1 MDKKKLGLYALIGA
15 IASLVIMLLF
25 SATFGLIIYIAS
37 FILAVVDLVKTFKA
51 EKLTPKEFLQVAV
64 KENTLSVITVFGVIV
79 AIFVYEYASVSQ
91 VIDSYF

>member
-37 FILAVVDLVKTFKA
+37 FILAVVDLVKTFKL
-51 EKLTPKEFLQVAV
+51 K
-64 KENTLSVITVFGVIV
+64 N
-79 AIFVYEYASVSQ
+79 
-91 VIDSYF
+91 